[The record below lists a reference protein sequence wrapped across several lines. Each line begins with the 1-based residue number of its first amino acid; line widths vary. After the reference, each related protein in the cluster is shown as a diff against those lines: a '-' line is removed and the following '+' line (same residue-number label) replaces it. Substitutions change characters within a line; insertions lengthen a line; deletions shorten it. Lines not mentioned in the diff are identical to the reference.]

1 MQGVPREIIDRQL
14 EHFRRVD
21 PAYAGGVAQALA
33 RTQQPANSDPV
44 SASDKPTPAVA
55 WAVE

>member
-21 PAYAGGVAQALA
+21 PAYAGGVATAVA
-33 RTQQPANSDPV
+33 RTQQPPNSDPM
-44 SASDKPTPAVA
+44 SASEKPLPAMA
-55 WAVE
+55 QAAE